1 MKLLIDTKANCV
13 LYAEADKDVVDFL
26 FSLLS
31 LPVATIVKM
40 LGKGSMP
47 VSFGNLYGS
56 VEKLDHTY
64 VLPHVEK
71 RDILRP
77 TVMQS
82 AACTSRS
89 SLLFMPAHSSTGA
102 GGKGFVKG
110 VVTYTIKD
118 DLTVTPMSTISSITM
133 LNAAAVRNFGDL
145 REKIV
150 RLGYTEG
157 LKIVKAS
164 LQSKIVLTDVFL
176 AKKRRYYKNVVDFLF
191 SLLALPVATI
201 VNMLGKGSIAGS
213 FGNLYGSV
221 ENLDHTYVLPPYG
234 EGTYPKSYGNGIAGE
249 HQPQLPPPADA
260 FVRPA
265 RTSLQMRLLWLADAS
280 GYNVQKAPSQG
291 FVQGVVTYTVRDNL
305 TVTPMSTIS
314 TITMLNA
321 SGASNFGDLR
331 EMTVLLGYA
340 EGLAIVKVSLQSKTV
355 LTDVFLKRTYY

>member
-1 MKLLIDTKANCV
+1 MSTTTTSPTLKMKLLIDTKANCV

-47 VSFGNLYGS
+47 GSFGNLYGS

-150 RLGYTEG
+150 RLGYTE
-157 LKIVKAS
+157 
-164 LQSKIVLTDVFL
+164 SKTVLTDVFL
-176 AKKRRYYKNVVDFLF
+176 AKKRRL
-191 SLLALPVATI
+191 
-201 VNMLGKGSIAGS
+201 
-213 FGNLYGSV
+213 
-221 ENLDHTYVLPPYG
+221 
-234 EGTYPKSYGNGIAGE
+234 
-249 HQPQLPPPADA
+249 
-260 FVRPA
+260 R
-265 RTSLQMRLLWLADAS
+265 
-280 GYNVQKAPSQG
+280 
-291 FVQGVVTYTVRDNL
+291 
-305 TVTPMSTIS
+305 
-314 TITMLNA
+314 A
-321 SGASNFGDLR
+321 SGAGNKYQTRVPSRMLR
-331 EMTVLLGYA
+331 PDVRA
-340 EGLAIVKVSLQSKTV
+340 LATLVVSW
-355 LTDVFLKRTYY
+355 